1 MQFGWNR
8 NALICPSYFSVYL
21 HVRKTRFCVCVP
33 EFFPTICVGD
43 SILHS
48 GKLDNQMNLISPNI
62 LKKFSI
68 WNYLLVGVFRRKS
81 AVFVFLHPLYMP
93 AARDFCPCSITFNLL
108 TKHMSE
114 VGITSILHRKK
125 CKLWKAQKIVL
136 SDSAV
141 ERSSRRAP

>member
-8 NALICPSYFSVYL
+8 NALICPSYFSLYL
-21 HVRKTRFCVCVP
+21 RVRKMRFRVCVP

-43 SILHS
+43 SILYS
-48 GKLDNQMNLISPNI
+48 GKLDNQMNLISLNI

-68 WNYLLVGVFRRKS
+68 WNDLLGVFRRKS
-81 AVFVFLHPLYMP
+81 TVFVCFASAIYTCS
-93 AARDFCPCSITFNLL
+93 ARFPVPVASRLIFSPST
-108 TKHMSE
+108 SE
-114 VGITSILHRKK
+114 VGITSILHGKK
-125 CKLWKAQKIVL
+125 CKLWKAQKIVP